1 MLNVFKPITVKAF
14 KTAYVYNPITKEQK
28 PFKFEYMTDKEV
40 TELQLLRG
48 LDRNTTTIE
57 IKTTDPI
64 YLDTKSQIILDG
76 FYWTIES
83 MPPPKLLPNKNGMY
97 RNITEKLTYL
107 QLKSGAVYDKRLYH
121 KTN

>member
-1 MLNVFKPITVKAF
+1 MLNVFKPITLKAF
-14 KTAYVYNPITKEQK
+14 KTAYVYNPITKEKK

-40 TELQLLRG
+40 TEMQLLRG
-48 LDRNTTTIE
+48 LDRDSTTVE
-57 IKTTDPI
+57 IKTLDQI
-64 YLDTKSQIILDG
+64 NFDTKSQIILDG
-76 FYWTIES
+76 FFWTIET